1 MWWLHL
7 YKNKRCIFKWERVRV
22 NLIKMRLGPFLANS
36 WGCDDVCFK
45 TYLSWWKTS
54 GWEIACIVYLTFD
67 SLNWIYCA
75 MQWRPKNVYFCVHW
89 NQILRL
95 EQAFVTDKGYSFEP
109 SQFVGSRMDFVKW
122 KLSTFCISYLST
134 RNEKARVVQQQG
146 TRQLWNVSELFSIL
160 RCNLQLPIY
169 KTHNTYNLHSCT
181 VAYFLQNWHLL
192 LSSEVFLFNVPR
204 SRTPDIFAFVFLF
217 QCGFVFEC
225 EFVFECGAQRR
236 ISLPECYPRAED
248 AFPAFAFL
256 KSAVPPSLPHSICI
270 SVFIYLW

>member
-1 MWWLHL
+1 M
-7 YKNKRCIFKWERVRV
+7 
-22 NLIKMRLGPFLANS
+22 
-36 WGCDDVCFK
+36 
-45 TYLSWWKTS
+45 
-54 GWEIACIVYLTFD
+54 
-67 SLNWIYCA
+67 
-75 MQWRPKNVYFCVHW
+75 
-89 NQILRL
+89 RL
-95 EQAFVTDKGYSFEP
+95 EQAFVTNKAYSFEP

-169 KTHNTYNLHSCT
+169 KTHNTHNLHSCT
-181 VAYFLQNWHLL
+181 VAYFCKIGTYCWVQKW
-192 LSSEVFLFNVPR
+192 VFLFNVPP
-204 SRTPDIFAFVFLF
+204 SRNPDISAFVFLF
-217 QCGFVFEC
+217 QCRFVFEC

-256 KSAVPPSLPHSICI
+256 KSAVPSSLPHSICI
-270 SVFIYLW
+270 SVFL